1 MNAST
6 RFHGAALAMALAA
19 SCLSPTVWA
28 ERWDMPTGYPDNSY
42 MTENLRDFAA
52 AVKIATDGEV
62 DIVIHSAGSLFPA
75 NEIKRSIQ
83 TGQVPIGERIISAHA
98 NENAVFGVDSVPFL
112 APSFEDSVLLWE
124 ASKPVMDEILAKQ
137 NLVALFSVPWP
148 SQGLYSKKKLDSIED
163 LDGMKVRGYN
173 AAILQMAE
181 LAGAQGVQI
190 VYSELT
196 QALSTGV
203 ADATVG
209 SGSSGYE
216 KKLWEVL
223 KYYYELNMWL
233 PRNLVL
239 VNKKT
244 WDGLDPGTQNAIKG
258 IAMMSEAAGL
268 ARAKEV
274 AGWYNAEM
282 TRNGMEITPGSDE
295 LLAGFQEI
303 GDIMTK
309 EWLEKAG
316 QDGQRIIDA
325 YEAGKNK

>member
-1 MNAST
+1 MNINSKL
-6 RFHGAALAMALAA
+6 RGATLALALAA
-19 SCLSPTVWA
+19 SCFSTTVWA
-28 ERWDMPTGYPDNSY
+28 EKWDMPTAYPDNSY
-42 MTENLRDFAA
+42 MTENLRDFAK

-62 DIVIHSAGSLFPA
+62 NIVIHSAGSLFPG
-75 NEIKRSIQ
+75 NEIKRAIQ

-98 NENAVFGVDSVPFL
+98 NENAIFGADSVPFL
-112 APSFEDSVLLWE
+112 APSFEDSVTLWE
-124 ASKPVMDEILAKQ
+124 ASRPVLDEVLAKQ

-148 SQGLYSKKKLDSIED
+148 SQGLYSKKKLDTIED
-163 LDGMKVRGYN
+163 MKGMKVRGYN

-181 LAGAQGVQI
+181 LAGSQGVQI
-190 VYSELT
+190 EYSELT

-239 VNKKT
+239 VNKKS
-244 WDGLDPGTQNAIKG
+244 WDGLDKDTQNSIKG
-258 IAMMSEAAGL
+258 IAVMSEAAGL

-274 AGWYNAEM
+274 AGWYNSVM
-282 TRNGMEITPGSDE
+282 TKNGMEISPGSDE
-295 LLAGFQEI
+295 LAAGFKKI
-303 GDIMTK
+303 GDVMTK

-316 QDGQRIIDA
+316 ADGKRIVDA
-325 YEAGKNK
+325 FNAAKAK

>member
-1 MNAST
+1 MNVNT
-6 RFHGAALAMALAA
+6 RFRGATLALGLTA
-19 SCLSPTVWA
+19 SCLSPAVLA

-42 MTENLRDFAA
+42 MTENLRDFAK

-83 TGQVPIGERIISAHA
+83 TGQVAIGERIISAHA

-112 APSFEDSVLLWE
+112 APSFEDSVTLWE
-124 ASKPVMDEILAKQ
+124 ATKPVMDEILAKQ
-137 NLVALFSVPWP
+137 NLVTLFSVPWP
-148 SQGLYSKKKLDSIED
+148 SQGLYSKKKLDSID
-163 LDGMKVRGYN
+163 DMDGMKVRGYN

-190 VYSELT
+190 EYAELT

-239 VNKKT
+239 VNKES
-244 WDGLDPGTQNAIKG
+244 WDGLDQETQNAIKG
-258 IAMMSEAAGL
+258 IAVMSEAAGL

-282 TRNGMEITPGSDE
+282 TKNGMEITPGSDE
-295 LLAGFQEI
+295 LVAGFKKI

-316 QDGQRIIDA
+316 PDGQRIIDA
-325 YEAGKNK
+325 YNALKNK

>member
-1 MNAST
+1 MNIT
-6 RFHGAALAMALAA
+6 HTLRRTTLALTLVA
-19 SCLSPTVWA
+19 SCLSSTAFA

-42 MTENLRDFAA
+42 MTENLRDFAK

-98 NENAVFGVDSVPFL
+98 NENAIFGIDSVPFL
-112 APSFEDSVLLWE
+112 APSFEDSVTLWE
-124 ASKPVMDEILAKQ
+124 ASKPVMTEILAKQ
-137 NLVALFSVPWP
+137 NLVPLFSVPWP
-148 SQGLYSKKKLDSIED
+148 SQGLYSKKKLESIDD
-163 LDGMKVRGYN
+163 LKGMKVRGYN
-173 AAILQMAE
+173 ATILHMAE

-190 VYSELT
+190 VYAELT

-223 KYYYELNMWL
+223 KYYYELDMWL

-244 WDGLDPGTQNAIKG
+244 WDALDKDTQNAIKG
-258 IAMMSEAAGL
+258 IAVMSESAGL
-268 ARAKEV
+268 ARAKEL
-274 AGWYNAEM
+274 ASWYNSIM
-282 TRNGMEITPGSDE
+282 TENGMEVSSGSDE
-295 LLAGFQEI
+295 LQAGFKKI
-303 GDIMTK
+303 GDTMAK
-309 EWLEKAG
+309 QWLEKAG
-316 QDGQRIIDA
+316 PDGQRIIDA
-325 YEAGKNK
+325 FNAAKQK